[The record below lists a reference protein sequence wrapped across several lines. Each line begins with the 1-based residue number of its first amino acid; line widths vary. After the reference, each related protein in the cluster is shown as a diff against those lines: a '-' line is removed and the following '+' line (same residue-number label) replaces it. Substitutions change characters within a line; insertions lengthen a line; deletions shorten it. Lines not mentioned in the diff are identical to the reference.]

1 MELYLS
7 LSAYGGVSTR
17 KALTVFWS
25 AGIRHVELAIGP
37 RPDVDALQAI
47 QDFRQQGIVYR
58 AHHAFI
64 WGDRHYPFNLAQR
77 QDWSYFHRLTDYLA
91 SMDITAY
98 SVHGGNFSS
107 TANRSQA
114 YTTFLENIHYLHQ
127 LCLMRGISLGVETM
141 YPTLPNSAVEN
152 LLDNASEVAQ
162 FCLDAPQVKIVVDL
176 AHLNIWHDKSQITL
190 GQWLRLPVDKLL
202 EIHISDN
209 DGRQDI
215 HSQITDTTWWLSQIS
230 QFPSG
235 VPLVLESRLNRLP
248 MSVVQQEYERIA
260 ALIFTSK

>member
-141 YPTLPNSAVEN
+141 YPTLSNSAVEN
-152 LLDNASEVAQ
+152 LLDNA
-162 FCLDAPQVKIVVDL
+162 C
-176 AHLNIWHDKSQITL
+176 
-190 GQWLRLPVDKLL
+190 
-202 EIHISDN
+202 
-209 DGRQDI
+209 
-215 HSQITDTTWWLSQIS
+215 
-230 QFPSG
+230 
-235 VPLVLESRLNRLP
+235 
-248 MSVVQQEYERIA
+248 
-260 ALIFTSK
+260 